1 MVNELR
7 PLPSHDGTP
16 APEGV
21 TQAMSRLV
29 RASGAL
35 LLTGAL
41 VVPFAPAAGA
51 SVPMDTPDG
60 ADFTLTLLH
69 GNDPESALLNA
80 PADPEY
86 GGAARFTTL
95 LRDLRASE
103 SAGEAA
109 EDGEAENR
117 GVVTVNSGDM
127 YLPGPEFAA
136 SQEDGAPFYD
146 AIAASHAEYDAVS
159 MGNHEFDFGPD
170 LYADFIGGLPESTP
184 VVAANVDVSAE
195 PALAA
200 HEETGRI
207 APSTVVDVEGEQ
219 VGIVGALY
227 PDLATITSS
236 RDVVVDEVVAPVQA
250 EVDRLSGDDIDKIIM
265 ISHLQNITFEEQVA
279 QELTGIDAIVAGGG
293 HEVMANEGDAL
304 VPDDEVTVHPGTG
317 EPLSYPLMAEN
328 PEGAEVPI
336 VTAGSNYKYVGRLV
350 INFDADGDVVSLGDR
365 SGPVVVDGS
374 VEPHAEVDAQVTKPV
389 SEYVDELAET
399 EVAQSEVALEG
410 RQDPG
415 VRTQETNLGNLMA
428 DSLIDTGA
436 RNADEY
442 GVPEPQIGIQ
452 NGGGIRNASLIP
464 AGTISALDTYSIAPF
479 ANQVAVVPDVPRSQV
494 KELLE
499 HGVSAAPAANG
510 GFTQVGGV
518 NFAYDPELT
527 AQEVNEDGEVLTE
540 GDRVRNAILHD
551 GTVLVEDGEVVDGDP
566 ITIATNDFSARGGD
580 MYPFRGAEFAVVG
593 STYQGALE
601 LFVADT
607 LAGEI
612 TEEDYPEGGS
622 GRILVGDEATVPPG
636 GGDDDGDEDEDEREE
651 GDNDG
656 PSPSP
661 SPSDDPSEGAGDGG
675 GGADGDRK
683 DDKGSLPLTGGAL
696 TGLIIAA
703 LVAVGAGGGA
713 LYLSRNRASGPGTG
727 EIDT

>member
-1 MVNELR
+1 
-7 PLPSHDGTP
+7 
-16 APEGV
+16 
-21 TQAMSRLV
+21 MSRLV

-35 LLTGAL
+35 ILTGAL
-41 VVPFAPAAGA
+41 VAPFAPAASA
-51 SVPMDTPDG
+51 SAPMDTTDG
-60 ADFTLTLLH
+60 AAFTLTLLH

-80 PADPEY
+80 PSDPDY

-95 LRDLRASE
+95 LRELRTSE
-103 SAGEAA
+103 GAGEEA

-146 AIAASHAEYDAVS
+146 AIAASHAEYDAIS

-170 LYADFIGGLPESTP
+170 LYADFIDGLPESTP

-200 HEETGRI
+200 HEDAGRI
-207 APSTVVDVEGEQ
+207 TPSTVVDVEDEQ

-250 EVDRLSGDDIDKIIM
+250 EVDRLSGEGVDKIIM
-265 ISHLQNITFEEQVA
+265 ISHLQNITFEERVA
-279 QELTGIDAIVAGGG
+279 QELTGIDVIVADGG
-293 HEVMANEGDAL
+293 HEVMAGEGDAL

-317 EPLSYPLMAEN
+317 EPLSYPLIAQN
-328 PEGAEVPI
+328 PDGAEVPI

-350 INFDADGDVVSLGDR
+350 INFDADGDIVSLGDR

-374 VEPHAEVDAQVTKPV
+374 VEPDAEVDAQVTKPV
-389 SEYVDELAET
+389 SEYLDELAET

-415 VRTQETNLGNLMA
+415 VRTQETNLGDLMA
-428 DSLIDTGA
+428 DSLMDTGS
-436 RNADEY
+436 RNSEEY

-464 AGTISALDTYSIAPF
+464 AGTISALDTYSVAPF
-479 ANQVAVVPDVPRSQV
+479 ANQVAVVPDVPRAQV

-510 GFTQVGGV
+510 GFMQVGGV
-518 NFAYDPELT
+518 NFAYDPERT
-527 AQEVNEDGEVLTE
+527 AQEVDEDGEVLTE
-540 GDRVRNAILHD
+540 GERVRNAVLHD
-551 GTVLVEDGEVVDGDP
+551 GTVLVEDGAVVDGDP

-580 MYPFRGAEFAVVG
+580 MYPFRGADFTVVG

-601 LFVADT
+601 LFVSDA

-622 GRILVGDEATVPPG
+622 GRIVVGDEATAPPG
-636 GGDDDGDEDEDEREE
+636 NSGGDDGDDGEGDDGDDT
-651 GDNDG
+651 G

-661 SPSDDPSEGAGDGG
+661 GPSDDPSEGPGGG

-683 DDKGSLPLTGGAL
+683 NDKGSLPLTGGAL

-703 LVAVGAGGGA
+703 LVAVGAGAGA
-713 LYLSRNRASGPGTG
+713 LYFSRKRATTPDAGGM
-727 EIDT
+727 DA